1 MPWWEYTLHKWY
13 LEFKSSRGAHFAVS
27 EKAKLKEY
35 QALLKTRFD
44 ELGYPPGDIAI
55 RTNDWKLIFRKNRD
69 LYEKVSWEN
78 FITGKNKRVEEIEL
92 YDLRNDPLE
101 TTNVAGSNQ
110 KVVARLKEKL
120 LKWDESVEKQK
131 VEYFKGDKR
140 WIIPYP

>member
-1 MPWWEYTLHKWY
+1 M
-13 LEFKSSRGAHFAVS
+13 
-27 EKAKLKEY
+27 
-35 QALLKTRFD
+35 
-44 ELGYPPGDIAI
+44 
-55 RTNDWKLIFRKNRD
+55 
-69 LYEKVSWEN
+69 
-78 FITGKNKRVEEIEL
+78 GKNKRVEEIEL

-110 KVVARLKEKL
+110 EVVARLKEKL

>member
-1 MPWWEYTLHKWY
+1 M
-13 LEFKSSRGAHFAVS
+13 
-27 EKAKLKEY
+27 
-35 QALLKTRFD
+35 
-44 ELGYPPGDIAI
+44 
-55 RTNDWKLIFRKNRD
+55 
-69 LYEKVSWEN
+69 SWEN
-78 FITGKNKRVEEIEL
+78 FITGKNNKIEEIEL

-110 KVVARLKEKL
+110 EVVARLKEKL